1 MEGAPSE
8 ESVFEQLASARASLA
23 AVLPPQADKILH
35 SLQRVELALQYW
47 TMDGRRGDVLDAA
60 RNALKTLNLIERR
73 RELPPNVGLA
83 VSRAICELTKIVRAA
98 RATEQA
104 DRSMRRDAAPKAE
117 GPPRVDRRKSQVS
130 DHEYM
135 GPRRRSD
142 DTVDALEC
150 LDEELLQ
157 VG

>member
-35 SLQRVELALQYW
+35 SLQRVELALQYS
-47 TMDGRRGDVLDAA
+47 TIDGRRGDVLDAA

-73 RELPPNVGLA
+73 RELPPNVALA
-83 VSRAICELTKIVRAA
+83 VSRAICELTKIVKAA
-98 RATEQA
+98 RETEHA
-104 DRSMRRDAAPKAE
+104 DRSMRRDAAA
-117 GPPRVDRRKSQVS
+117 PPRVDRRKAQAS
-130 DHEYM
+130 DTEYL